1 MDYFGAS
8 SNRNTSSCALFGIPP
23 KASPATGL
31 GTVPAMRLRG
41 RVNTAQIEDRRG
53 SRGRGLAVGGG
64 GLGIAGVVLVIIL
77 SLAGGGGGAGVA
89 DVLRQLDAP
98 STTTDNSQ
106 PLSCPDGAD
115 TNTAC
120 FVTGVVNDVQAT
132 WSRIFRDQGRNYRA
146 TKLVLFSQATS
157 SGCGR
162 ADSATGPFYCP
173 ADSKVYLD
181 LGFFQELR
189 NRFGAPGDFAQA
201 YVVAHEFGHH
211 VQNLLGT
218 SAQVDR
224 QERRGGAAARD
235 ASIALELQADCYAGV
250 WAHETSAELDASDFD
265 EALDAA
271 ASVGDDRLQRQAGQR
286 VNPDTWTHGSSEQ
299 RMTWF
304 RRGAASG
311 SLSDCDT
318 FS

>member
-1 MDYFGAS
+1 
-8 SNRNTSSCALFGIPP
+8 
-23 KASPATGL
+23 
-31 GTVPAMRLRG
+31 MRMRG
-41 RVNTAQIEDRRG
+41 RVNTSQIEDRRG
-53 SRGRGLAVGGG
+53 GGRGLAVGGG
-64 GLGIAGVVLVIIL
+64 GLGIAGVVLVLIL
-77 SLAGGGGGAGVA
+77 SFAGGGDGSGVA
-89 DVLRQLDAP
+89 DVLRQLEAP
-98 STTTDNSQ
+98 STTTQDSQ
-106 PLSCPDGAD
+106 PLSCPKGAD

-120 FVTGVVNDVQAT
+120 FVTGVVNDVQDT
-132 WSRIFRDQGRNYRA
+132 WTGIFQQQGRSYQE
-146 TKLVLFSQATS
+146 TKLVLFTDATS

-173 ADSKVYLD
+173 PDSKVYLD

-201 YVVAHEFGHH
+201 YVIAHEFGHH

-218 SAQVDR
+218 SGRVAREEQ
-224 QERRGGAAARD
+224 RGGAAARN

-250 WAHETSAELDASDFD
+250 WAHETSADLDASDFD

-271 ASVGDDRLQRQAGQR
+271 ASVGDDRLQRQAGRR

-311 SLSDCDT
+311 RMSDCDT

>member
-1 MDYFGAS
+1 
-8 SNRNTSSCALFGIPP
+8 
-23 KASPATGL
+23 
-31 GTVPAMRLRG
+31 MRLRG
-41 RVNTAQIEDRRG
+41 RVNTGQIEDRRG
-53 SRGRGLAVGGG
+53 SRGRGVAIGGG
-64 GLGIAGVVLVIIL
+64 GLGIAGVILALVL
-77 SLAGGGGGAGVA
+77 SFAGGGGGSGVA
-89 DVLRQLDAP
+89 DVLRQLEAP
-98 STTTDNSQ
+98 SATTQDSQ
-106 PLSCPDGAD
+106 PLDCSQGAD

-120 FVTGVVNDVQAT
+120 FVTAVVNDVQAT
-132 WSRIFRDQGRNYRA
+132 WADIFQAQGRHYDP
-146 TKLVLFSQATS
+146 TKLVLFTDATS
-157 SGCGR
+157 TGCGH
-162 ADSATGPFYCP
+162 ASSATGPFYCP
-173 ADSKVYLD
+173 ADRKVYLD

-189 NRFGAPGDFAQA
+189 DRFGAPGDFAQA

-250 WAHETSAELDASDFD
+250 WAHETSADLDPSDFD

-299 RMTWF
+299 RMSWF
-304 RRGAASG
+304 RRGAANG
-311 SLSDCDT
+311 RMSDCDT